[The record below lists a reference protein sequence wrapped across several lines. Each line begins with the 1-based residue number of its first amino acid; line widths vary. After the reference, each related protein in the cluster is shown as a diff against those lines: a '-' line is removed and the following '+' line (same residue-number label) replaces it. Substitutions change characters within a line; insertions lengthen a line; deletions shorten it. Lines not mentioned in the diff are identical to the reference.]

1 MEPEFSREAVATF
14 IAATIGS
21 ILDLDSVRDVPETHP
36 PSPRSSGEQEVPA
49 SFAPLVEHL
58 DFRTEQLV
66 GTDLTPQFFEE
77 LSRIRWMP
85 HETLRYQ
92 SLVETDADRPN

>member
-21 ILDLDSVRDVPETHP
+21 ILDPDSVRDVPETHP
-36 PSPRSSGEQEVPA
+36 LSPRSSGEQDDPA
-49 SFAPLVEHL
+49 SFARLLEHL
-58 DFRTEQLV
+58 DFRAERLV

-77 LSRIRWMP
+77 LSRIRWIR
-85 HETLRYQ
+85 HETLLYQ
-92 SLVETDADRPN
+92 SLVERDADRPN